1 MLDWLTWP
9 ADQLLRALA
18 QIRMRGFVGMLI
30 LAVGGGWRGGPHRS
44 VRNDDGLADHAVA
57 AVAARAPG
65 ETPAAAACGETAR
78 PGHTWAGAFPERGS
92 NNGPVRLT
100 SFDVWQ
106 PSSAPGN
113 DARARS
119 HRPAW
124 VAVYI
129 PASFQCGPGLDGA
142 ESKQVCA
149 VCPEAFRNQTA

>member
-1 MLDWLTWP
+1 M
-9 ADQLLRALA
+9 
-18 QIRMRGFVGMLI
+18 V
-30 LAVGGGWRGGPHRS
+30 S
-44 VRNDDGLADHAVA
+44 
-57 AVAARAPG
+57 
-65 ETPAAAACGETAR
+65 
-78 PGHTWAGAFPERGS
+78 GHPWAGAFPGRGS
-92 NNGPVRLT
+92 RERFNNGTVGLT

-113 DARARS
+113 DARACS

-129 PASFQCGPGLDGA
+129 PASFQCGPGLDRA